1 MERTG
6 RVRLIS
12 KNSFWD
18 SRETSVGKCVPP
30 RSWPGFL
37 RNCGE
42 ARCLCGKSS
51 QKEDVKG
58 PWRGEAYRLREQLSG
73 RPVELR
79 IWFICSHDICIDFF
93 LEVWRFECIL
103 QIQTF
108 SLFPLSMMGLTDSCC
123 IFHLNNRFSHEIKSC
138 GGEKNAVSSS
148 FDLGR
153 FLSVMLTFPAIYLL
167 FLRPT

>member
-12 KNSFWD
+12 KNSFWE
-18 SRETSVGKCVPP
+18 SHETSVGKCVPP

-58 PWRGEAYRLREQLSG
+58 PWCGEAYRLREQLSG

-79 IWFICSHDICIDFF
+79 IWFICILTFVLISSWKFGDLNVFCKYKHFLCFLCQWWDLQTYVAFFIWIIDSPMK
-93 LEVWRFECIL
+93 L
-103 QIQTF
+103 
-108 SLFPLSMMGLTDSCC
+108 
-123 IFHLNNRFSHEIKSC
+123 K
-138 GGEKNAVSSS
+138 AVSSS

-153 FLSVMLTFPAIYLL
+153 FLSVMLTFPPISLL
-167 FLRPT
+167 FLRLT

>member
-12 KNSFWD
+12 KNSSWD
-18 SRETSVGKCVPP
+18 SRETSVWKCVPP
-30 RSWPGFL
+30 RSWPGYL

-58 PWRGEAYRLREQLSG
+58 PWRGEAYCLREQLSG
-73 RPVELR
+73 RPVNWGFDLFVFMTFVL
-79 IWFICSHDICIDFF
+79 ISFWKFGDLNVFCKYKHF
-93 LEVWRFECIL
+93 LCLLCQWWDL
-103 QIQTF
+103 QICVAF
-108 SLFPLSMMGLTDSCC
+108 FIWWIDSPMK
-123 IFHLNNRFSHEIKSC
+123 LK
-138 GGEKNAVSSS
+138 AVSSS

-153 FLSVMLTFPAIYLL
+153 FLSIMLTFPPICLL